1 MVLVLLKDLLYRF
14 KDQLSVS
21 DLLKSN
27 WFSLVVDMKVSKVLD
42 NPSDRAVVSA
52 KG

>member
-1 MVLVLLKDLLYRF
+1 MVLVLLKDFLYRF

-27 WFSLVVDMKVSKVLD
+27 WFPLIVELSVREVLD
-42 NPSDRAVVSA
+42 DSVD
-52 KG
+52 